1 MKRIIF
7 IMVAMMLSMAA
18 SAQTLNKTLYIVD
31 GKVVSEEQAKTIKN
45 EDVDNMNVIEG
56 IESAVIINTKK
67 RANDVMVIRGEK
79 DSDAD
84 ALKLTVTGAVRNKEM
99 DETEQAQQEVYKM
112 LNKTRDVQ
120 QKFYKML
127 NNSPLFLVTDGKKT
141 VKAESTKDVNPSDI
155 LYMTVIDFQ
164 SLDSA
169 AAEQYKKYGDPSNG
183 VIIIQVKDLKKY
195 KKEK

>member
-1 MKRIIF
+1 MKRIIL
-7 IMVAMMLSMAA
+7 IMATAMMAFSV
-18 SAQTLNKTLYIVD
+18 SAQQTTNKTLYIVD

-67 RANDVMVIRGEK
+67 SANDVVVIRGEK

-84 ALKLTVTGAVRNKEM
+84 ALKLTVTGAVRNEKM
-99 DETEQAQQEVYKM
+99 DEKEFGQQEFNVM
-112 LNKTRDVQ
+112 LTKN
-120 QKFYKML
+120 
-127 NNSPLFLVTDGKKT
+127 PLFLVTDGKKT
-141 VKAESTKDVNPSDI
+141 VKAESTKEVNPSEI
-155 LYMTVIDFQ
+155 LHMTVIDFQ

>member
-18 SAQTLNKTLYIVD
+18 SAQTTNKTLYIVD

-67 RANDVMVIRGEK
+67 KSDVVVIRGEK

-84 ALKLTVTGAVRNKEM
+84 AMKLNVTGVSQAKM
-99 DETEQAQQEVYKM
+99 DEKDFGQQEFNVM
-112 LNKTRDVQ
+112 LTKN
-120 QKFYKML
+120 
-127 NNSPLFLVTDGKKT
+127 PLFLVTDGKKT
-141 VKAESTKDVNPSDI
+141 VKAESTKEVNHSEI

>member
-45 EDVDNMNVIEG
+45 EDVVSMNVIEG
-56 IESAVIINTKK
+56 IESAVIVNTTK
-67 RANDVMVIRGEK
+67 NTGDV
-79 DSDAD
+79 D
-84 ALKLTVTGAVRNKEM
+84 ALKLTVTGAVRNEEM
-99 DETEQAQQEVYKM
+99 DETEQVQQE
-112 LNKTRDVQ
+112 
-120 QKFYKML
+120 FYKML

-141 VKAESTKDVNPSDI
+141 VKAKSTKDVNPSDI

-183 VIIIQVKDLKKY
+183 VIIIQVKDLGKY

>member
-45 EDVDNMNVIEG
+45 EDVVSMNVIEG
-56 IESAVIINTKK
+56 IESAVIINTTK
-67 RANDVMVIRGEK
+67 NTGDV
-79 DSDAD
+79 D
-84 ALKLTVTGAVRNKEM
+84 ALKLTVTGAVRNEEM
-99 DETEQAQQEVYKM
+99 DETEQVQQEVYKM

-183 VIIIQVKDLKKY
+183 VIIIQVKDIKKY

>member
-18 SAQTLNKTLYIVD
+18 SAQTTNKTLYIVD
-31 GKVVSEEQAKTIKN
+31 GKMVSKEQANTIKN
-45 EDVDNMNVIEG
+45 EDVVNMNVIEG

-67 RANDVMVIRGEK
+67 SANDVVVIRGEK

-84 ALKLTVTGAVRNKEM
+84 ALKLTVTGAVRNEEM
-99 DETEQAQQEVYKM
+99 DKKEFGQQEFNVM
-112 LNKTRDVQ
+112 LTKN
-120 QKFYKML
+120 
-127 NNSPLFLVTDGKKT
+127 PLFLVTDGKKT
-141 VKAESTKDVNPSDI
+141 VKAKSTKDVNPSEI
-155 LYMTVIDFQ
+155 LHMTVIDFQ

-183 VIIIQVKDLKKY
+183 VIIIQVKDLNKY
-195 KKEK
+195 KKAK

>member
-1 MKRIIF
+1 MKRIIL
-7 IMVAMMLSMAA
+7 IMATAMMAFSV
-18 SAQTLNKTLYIVD
+18 SAQQTTNKTLYIVD

-67 RANDVMVIRGEK
+67 SANNVMVIRGEK

-84 ALKLTVTGAVRNKEM
+84 ALKLTVTGAVRNEEM
-99 DETEQAQQEVYKM
+99 DKKEFGQQEFNVM
-112 LNKTRDVQ
+112 LTKN
-120 QKFYKML
+120 
-127 NNSPLFLVTDGKKT
+127 PLFLVTDGKKT
-141 VKAESTKDVNPSDI
+141 VKAESTKEVNPSEI
-155 LYMTVIDFQ
+155 LHMTVIDFQ

>member
-1 MKRIIF
+1 MKRIIL
-7 IMVAMMLSMAA
+7 IMATAMMAFSV
-18 SAQTLNKTLYIVD
+18 SAQQTTNKTLYIVD

-45 EDVDNMNVIEG
+45 EDVVSMNVIEG

-67 RANDVMVIRGEK
+67 SANDVVVIRGEK

-84 ALKLTVTGAVRNKEM
+84 ALKLTVTGAARNKEM
-99 DETEQAQQEVYKM
+99 DETEQ
-112 LNKTRDVQ
+112 VQ
-120 QKFYKML
+120 QKFYKTL

-169 AAEQYKKYGDPSNG
+169 AVEQYKKYGDPSNG
-183 VIIIQVKDLKKY
+183 VIIIQVKDLEKY

>member
-1 MKRIIF
+1 MKRIIL
-7 IMVAMMLSMAA
+7 IMATAMMAFSV
-18 SAQTLNKTLYIVD
+18 SAQQTTNKTLYIVD

-56 IESAVIINTKK
+56 IESAVIINTTK
-67 RANDVMVIRGEK
+67 NTGDV
-79 DSDAD
+79 D

-99 DETEQAQQEVYKM
+99 DETKQ
-112 LNKTRDVQ
+112 VQ

-141 VKAESTKDVNPSDI
+141 VKAESTKEVNPSEI
-155 LYMTVIDFQ
+155 LHMTVIDFQ

>member
-18 SAQTLNKTLYIVD
+18 SAQTTNKTLYIVD

-45 EDVDNMNVIEG
+45 EDVVSMNVIEG
-56 IESAVIINTKK
+56 IESAVIINTTK
-67 RANDVMVIRGEK
+67 NTGDV
-79 DSDAD
+79 D
-84 ALKLTVTGAVRNKEM
+84 ALKLTVTGAVRNEEM

-127 NNSPLFLVTDGKKT
+127 NNSPLFLVTDGEKT
-141 VKAESTKDVNPSDI
+141 VKAESTKEVNPSEI

>member
-18 SAQTLNKTLYIVD
+18 SAQTTNKTLYIVD
-31 GKVVSEEQAKTIKN
+31 GKAVSEEQFKTIKN
-45 EDVDNMNVIEG
+45 EDVVSMNVIEG
-56 IESAVIINTKK
+56 IESAVIVNTTK
-67 RANDVMVIRGEK
+67 NTGDV
-79 DSDAD
+79 D
-84 ALKLTVTGAVRNKEM
+84 ALKLTVTGAVRNKKM
-99 DETEQAQQEVYKM
+99 DETEQVQQEV
-112 LNKTRDVQ
+112 
-120 QKFYKML
+120 YKML

-141 VKAESTKDVNPSDI
+141 VKAESTKEVNPSEI

-169 AAEQYKKYGDPSNG
+169 AAEPYKKYGDPSNG

>member
-1 MKRIIF
+1 MKRIIL
-7 IMVAMMLSMAA
+7 IMATAMMAFSV
-18 SAQTLNKTLYIVD
+18 SAQQTTNKTLYIVD

-56 IESAVIINTKK
+56 IESAVIINTTK
-67 RANDVMVIRGEK
+67 NTGDV
-79 DSDAD
+79 D

-99 DETEQAQQEVYKM
+99 DETEQVQQEV
-112 LNKTRDVQ
+112 
-120 QKFYKML
+120 YKML

-183 VIIIQVKDLKKY
+183 VIIIQVKDIEKY

>member
-45 EDVDNMNVIEG
+45 EDVDNMNIIEG
-56 IESAVIINTKK
+56 IESAVIVNTTK
-67 RANDVMVIRGEK
+67 NTSDV
-79 DSDAD
+79 D

-99 DETEQAQQEVYKM
+99 DETEQ
-112 LNKTRDVQ
+112 VQ

-127 NNSPLFLVTDGKKT
+127 NKNPLFLVTDGKKT

-169 AAEQYKKYGDPSNG
+169 AAEQYKKYGAPSNG
-183 VIIIQVKDLKKY
+183 VIIIQVKDIKKY

>member
-1 MKRIIF
+1 MKRIIL
-7 IMVAMMLSMAA
+7 IMATAMMAFSV
-18 SAQTLNKTLYIVD
+18 SAQQTTNKTLYIVD
-31 GKVVSEEQAKTIKN
+31 GKVVSEEQFKTIKN
-45 EDVDNMNVIEG
+45 EDVVTTNVIEG
-56 IESAVIINTKK
+56 IESAVIVNTTK
-67 RANDVMVIRGEK
+67 NTSDV
-79 DSDAD
+79 D

-99 DETEQAQQEVYKM
+99 DKKEFGQQEFNVM
-112 LNKTRDVQ
+112 LTKN
-120 QKFYKML
+120 
-127 NNSPLFLVTDGKKT
+127 PLFLVTDGKKT
-141 VKAESTKDVNPSDI
+141 VKAESTKEVNPSDI

>member
-1 MKRIIF
+1 MKRIIL
-7 IMVAMMLSMAA
+7 IMATAMMAFSV
-18 SAQTLNKTLYIVD
+18 SAQQTTNKTLYIVD
-31 GKVVSEEQAKTIKN
+31 GKMVSEEQFKTIKN

-67 RANDVMVIRGEK
+67 SANDVVVIRGEK
-79 DSDAD
+79 DSDVD
-84 ALKLTVTGAVRNKEM
+84 ALKLTVTGAVRNQKM
-99 DETEQAQQEVYKM
+99 DEKEFGQQEFNVM
-112 LNKTRDVQ
+112 LTKN
-120 QKFYKML
+120 
-127 NNSPLFLVTDGKKT
+127 PLFLVTDGKKT
-141 VKAESTKDVNPSDI
+141 VKAESTKEVNPSEI
-155 LYMTVIDFQ
+155 LHMTVIDFQ

>member
-18 SAQTLNKTLYIVD
+18 SAQTTNKTLYIVD
-31 GKVVSEEQAKTIKN
+31 GKVVSEEQANTIKN
-45 EDVDNMNVIEG
+45 EDVVNMNVIEG
-56 IESAVIINTKK
+56 IESAVIINTTKS
-67 RANDVMVIRGEK
+67 ANDVVVIRGEK

-84 ALKLTVTGAVRNKEM
+84 VSTK
-99 DETEQAQQEVYKM
+99 
-112 LNKTRDVQ
+112 RDS
-120 QKFYKML
+120 FMTL
-127 NNSPLFLVTDGKKT
+127 TDGKKT
-141 VKAESTKDVNPSDI
+141 TKIENPLMLLTDGEKTMKIESIANSNITPDDI
-155 LYMTVIDFQ
+155 LHMTVIDFQ

-183 VIIIQVKDLKKY
+183 VIIIQVKDIEKY

>member
-18 SAQTLNKTLYIVD
+18 SAQTTNKTLYIVD

-45 EDVDNMNVIEG
+45 EDVVNMNVIEG

-67 RANDVMVIRGEK
+67 SANDVMVIRGEK

-84 ALKLTVTGAVRNKEM
+84 ALKLTVTGAVRNEEM
-99 DETEQAQQEVYKM
+99 DKKEFGQQEFNVM
-112 LNKTRDVQ
+112 LTKN
-120 QKFYKML
+120 
-127 NNSPLFLVTDGKKT
+127 PLFLVTDGKKT

-183 VIIIQVKDLKKY
+183 VIIIQVKDIKKY

>member
-1 MKRIIF
+1 MKRIIL
-7 IMVAMMLSMAA
+7 IMATAMMAFSV
-18 SAQTLNKTLYIVD
+18 SAQQTTNKTLYIVD
-31 GKVVSEEQAKTIKN
+31 GKVVSEEQFKTIKN

-56 IESAVIINTKK
+56 IESAIVINTKK
-67 RANDVMVIRGEK
+67 SANDVVVIRGEK

-84 ALKLTVTGAVRNKEM
+84 ALKLTVSGAVRNEKVDEKEFG
-99 DETEQAQQEVYKM
+99 QQEFNVM
-112 LNKTRDVQ
+112 LTKN
-120 QKFYKML
+120 
-127 NNSPLFLVTDGKKT
+127 PLFLVTDGKKT
-141 VKAESTKDVNPSDI
+141 AKAESTKEVNPSEI
-155 LYMTVIDFQ
+155 LHMTVIDFQ

>member
-45 EDVDNMNVIEG
+45 EDVVSMTVIEG

-67 RANDVMVIRGEK
+67 SANDVMVIRGEK
-79 DSDAD
+79 DSDVD
-84 ALKLTVTGAVRNKEM
+84 ALKLTVTGAVRNEEM
-99 DETEQAQQEVYKM
+99 DKKEFGQQEFNVM
-112 LNKTRDVQ
+112 LTKN
-120 QKFYKML
+120 
-127 NNSPLFLVTDGKKT
+127 PLFLVTDGIKT
-141 VKAESTKDVNPSDI
+141 VKAESTKEVNPSEI
-155 LYMTVIDFQ
+155 LHMTVIKSQ
-164 SLDSA
+164 SLNRE

-183 VIIIQVKDLKKY
+183 VIIIQVKDIKKY

>member
-18 SAQTLNKTLYIVD
+18 SAQTTNKTLYIVD

-45 EDVDNMNVIEG
+45 EDVVNMNVIEG

-67 RANDVMVIRGEK
+67 SANDVVVIRGEK

-84 ALKLTVTGAVRNKEM
+84 ALKLTVTGAVRNEEM
-99 DETEQAQQEVYKM
+99 DKKEFGQQEFNVM
-112 LNKTRDVQ
+112 LTKN
-120 QKFYKML
+120 
-127 NNSPLFLVTDGKKT
+127 PLFLVTDGKKT
-141 VKAESTKDVNPSDI
+141 VKAESTKEVNPSEI

>member
-1 MKRIIF
+1 MKRIIL
-7 IMVAMMLSMAA
+7 IMATAMMAFSV
-18 SAQTLNKTLYIVD
+18 SAQQTTNKTLYIVD

-45 EDVDNMNVIEG
+45 EDVVSMNVIEG
-56 IESAVIINTKK
+56 IESAVIVNTTK
-67 RANDVMVIRGEK
+67 NTGDV
-79 DSDAD
+79 D

-99 DETEQAQQEVYKM
+99 DETEQ
-112 LNKTRDVQ
+112 VQ

-141 VKAESTKDVNPSDI
+141 VKAESTKEVNPSEI

>member
-18 SAQTLNKTLYIVD
+18 SAQTTNKTLYIVD

-45 EDVDNMNVIEG
+45 EDVVSMNVIEG
-56 IESAVIINTKK
+56 IESAVIINTTK
-67 RANDVMVIRGEK
+67 NTGDV
-79 DSDAD
+79 D

-99 DETEQAQQEVYKM
+99 DETEQVQQEV
-112 LNKTRDVQ
+112 
-120 QKFYKML
+120 YKML

-183 VIIIQVKDLKKY
+183 VIIIQVKDIKKY

>member
-1 MKRIIF
+1 MKRIIL
-7 IMVAMMLSMAA
+7 IMATAMMAFSV
-18 SAQTLNKTLYIVD
+18 SAQQTTNKTLYIVD

-45 EDVDNMNVIEG
+45 EDVVSMNVIEG
-56 IESAVIINTKK
+56 IESAVIVNTTK
-67 RANDVMVIRGEK
+67 NTGDV
-79 DSDAD
+79 D

-99 DETEQAQQEVYKM
+99 DETEQ
-112 LNKTRDVQ
+112 VQ
-120 QKFYKML
+120 QKFYKTL

-141 VKAESTKDVNPSDI
+141 VKAESTKEVNPSEI

-183 VIIIQVKDLKKY
+183 VIIIQVKDIKKY

>member
-67 RANDVMVIRGEK
+67 SANDVVVIRGEK

-84 ALKLTVTGAVRNKEM
+84 ALKLTVTGAVRNEEM
-99 DETEQAQQEVYKM
+99 DKKEFGQQEFNVM
-112 LNKTRDVQ
+112 LTKN
-120 QKFYKML
+120 
-127 NNSPLFLVTDGKKT
+127 PLFLVTDGKKT
-141 VKAESTKDVNPSDI
+141 VKAESTKEVNPSEI
-155 LYMTVIDFQ
+155 LHMTVIDFQ

>member
-1 MKRIIF
+1 MKRIIL
-7 IMVAMMLSMAA
+7 IMATAMMAFSV
-18 SAQTLNKTLYIVD
+18 SAQQTTNKTLYIVD

-45 EDVDNMNVIEG
+45 EEVVSMNVIEG
-56 IESAVIINTKK
+56 IESAVIINTTK
-67 RANDVMVIRGEK
+67 NTGDV
-79 DSDAD
+79 D

-99 DETEQAQQEVYKM
+99 DETKQ
-112 LNKTRDVQ
+112 VQ

-141 VKAESTKDVNPSDI
+141 VKAESTKDVNPSEI

>member
-18 SAQTLNKTLYIVD
+18 SAQTTNKTLYIVD

-67 RANDVMVIRGEK
+67 SANDVVVIRGEK

-84 ALKLTVTGAVRNKEM
+84 ALKLTVTGAVRNQKVDEKEFG
-99 DETEQAQQEVYKM
+99 QQEFNVM
-112 LNKTRDVQ
+112 LTKN
-120 QKFYKML
+120 
-127 NNSPLFLVTDGKKT
+127 PLFLVTDGKKT
-141 VKAESTKDVNPSDI
+141 VKAESTKEVNPSEI
-155 LYMTVIDFQ
+155 LHMTVIDFQ

>member
-18 SAQTLNKTLYIVD
+18 SAQTTNKTLYIVD

-45 EDVDNMNVIEG
+45 EDVVNMNVIEG

-67 RANDVMVIRGEK
+67 SANDVMVIRGEK
-79 DSDAD
+79 DSDVD
-84 ALKLTVTGAVRNKEM
+84 ALKLTVTGAVRNQKM
-99 DETEQAQQEVYKM
+99 DEKEFGQQEFNVM
-112 LNKTRDVQ
+112 LTKN
-120 QKFYKML
+120 
-127 NNSPLFLVTDGKKT
+127 PLFLVTDGKKT
-141 VKAESTKDVNPSDI
+141 AKAESTKEVNPSEI
-155 LYMTVIDFQ
+155 LHMTVIDFQ

>member
-18 SAQTLNKTLYIVD
+18 SAQTTNKTLYIVD
-31 GKVVSEEQAKTIKN
+31 GKVVSEEQANTIKN
-45 EDVDNMNVIEG
+45 EDVVNMNVIEG
-56 IESAVIINTKK
+56 IESAVIINTTKS
-67 RANDVMVIRGEK
+67 ANDVVVIRGEK

-84 ALKLTVTGAVRNKEM
+84 VSTK
-99 DETEQAQQEVYKM
+99 
-112 LNKTRDVQ
+112 RDS
-120 QKFYKML
+120 FITL
-127 NNSPLFLVTDGKKT
+127 TDGKKT
-141 VKAESTKDVNPSDI
+141 TKIENPLMLLTDGEKTMKIESIANSNITPDDI
-155 LYMTVIDFQ
+155 LHMTVIDFQ

-183 VIIIQVKDLKKY
+183 VIIIQVKDLEKY

>member
-45 EDVDNMNVIEG
+45 EDVVNMNVIEG
-56 IESAVIINTKK
+56 IKSAVIINTKK
-67 RANDVMVIRGEK
+67 SANDVVVIRGEK

-84 ALKLTVTGAVRNKEM
+84 ALKLTVTGAVRNQKM
-99 DETEQAQQEVYKM
+99 DEKEFGQQEFNVM
-112 LNKTRDVQ
+112 LTKN
-120 QKFYKML
+120 
-127 NNSPLFLVTDGKKT
+127 PLFLVTDGIKT
-141 VKAESTKDVNPSDI
+141 VKAESTKEVNPSEI
-155 LYMTVIDFQ
+155 LHMTVIKSQ
-164 SLDSA
+164 SLNREA
-169 AAEQYKKYGDPSNG
+169 AKQYKKYGDPSNG
-183 VIIIQVKDLKKY
+183 VIIIQVKDIEKY

>member
-1 MKRIIF
+1 MKRIIL
-7 IMVAMMLSMAA
+7 IMATAMMAFSV
-18 SAQTLNKTLYIVD
+18 SAQQTTNKTLYIVD
-31 GKVVSEEQAKTIKN
+31 GKAVSEEQYKTIKN
-45 EDVDNMNVIEG
+45 EDVDNMTVFEG
-56 IESAVIINTKK
+56 IESAIVINTKRQQK
-67 RANDVMVIRGEK
+67 TDVVVIRGNK

-84 ALKLTVTGAVRNKEM
+84 ALKLTVTGAVRNEEM
-99 DETEQAQQEVYKM
+99 DEKDFGQQEFNVM
-112 LNKTRDVQ
+112 LTKN
-120 QKFYKML
+120 
-127 NNSPLFLVTDGKKT
+127 PLFLVTDGKKT
-141 VKAESTKDVNPSDI
+141 VKAESTKEVNPSEI

>member
-1 MKRIIF
+1 MKRIIL
-7 IMVAMMLSMAA
+7 IMATAMMAFSV
-18 SAQTLNKTLYIVD
+18 SAQQTTNKTLYIVD
-31 GKVVSEEQAKTIKN
+31 GKVVSEEQFKTIKN
-45 EDVDNMNVIEG
+45 EDVDKMNVIEG
-56 IESAVIINTKK
+56 IESAVIVNTTK
-67 RANDVMVIRGEK
+67 NTGDV
-79 DSDAD
+79 D
-84 ALKLTVTGAVRNKEM
+84 ALKLTVTGAVRNEVM
-99 DETEQAQQEVYKM
+99 D
-112 LNKTRDVQ
+112 KTRDVQ

-141 VKAESTKDVNPSDI
+141 VKAESTKEVNPSEI

>member
-18 SAQTLNKTLYIVD
+18 SAQTINKTLYIVD
-31 GKVVSEEQAKTIKN
+31 GKIVSEEQAKTIKN

-56 IESAVIINTKK
+56 IESAVIINTTK
-67 RANDVMVIRGEK
+67 NTGDV
-79 DSDAD
+79 D

-127 NNSPLFLVTDGKKT
+127 NNSPLFLVTDGEKT
-141 VKAESTKDVNPSDI
+141 VKAESTKDVNPSEI

>member
-1 MKRIIF
+1 MKRIIL
-7 IMVAMMLSMAA
+7 IMATAMMAFSV
-18 SAQTLNKTLYIVD
+18 SAQQTTNKTLYIVD

-67 RANDVMVIRGEK
+67 SANDVMVIRGEK

-84 ALKLTVTGAVRNKEM
+84 ALKLTVTGAVRNEEM
-99 DETEQAQQEVYKM
+99 DKKEFGQQEFNVM
-112 LNKTRDVQ
+112 LTKN
-120 QKFYKML
+120 
-127 NNSPLFLVTDGKKT
+127 PLFLVTDGKKT

>member
-1 MKRIIF
+1 MKRIIL
-7 IMVAMMLSMAA
+7 IMATAMMAFSV
-18 SAQTLNKTLYIVD
+18 SAQQTTNKTLYIVD

-56 IESAVIINTKK
+56 IESAIVINTKK
-67 RANDVMVIRGEK
+67 SANDVVVIRGEK

-84 ALKLTVTGAVRNKEM
+84 ALKLTVTGAVRNEEM
-99 DETEQAQQEVYKM
+99 DKKEFGQQEFNVM
-112 LNKTRDVQ
+112 LTKN
-120 QKFYKML
+120 
-127 NNSPLFLVTDGKKT
+127 PLFLVTDGKKT
-141 VKAESTKDVNPSDI
+141 VKAESTKEVNPSEI
-155 LYMTVIDFQ
+155 LHMTVIDFQ